1 MAWLYLIIGG
11 LLEVGW
17 ALGLSYSDGFTKI
30 GVVIPTLIL
39 MALSFFCF
47 SKALSVLPV
56 STAYAVFT
64 GFGAFGTAAVGMLF
78 LGDEVSVLKIF
89 FVITLITCIMGL
101 KFISNKPEREDV
113 N

>member
-39 MALSFFCF
+39 MALSFFA
-47 SKALSVLPV
+47 SP
-56 STAYAVFT
+56 
-64 GFGAFGTAAVGMLF
+64 
-78 LGDEVSVLKIF
+78 
-89 FVITLITCIMGL
+89 
-101 KFISNKPEREDV
+101 KP
-113 N
+113 